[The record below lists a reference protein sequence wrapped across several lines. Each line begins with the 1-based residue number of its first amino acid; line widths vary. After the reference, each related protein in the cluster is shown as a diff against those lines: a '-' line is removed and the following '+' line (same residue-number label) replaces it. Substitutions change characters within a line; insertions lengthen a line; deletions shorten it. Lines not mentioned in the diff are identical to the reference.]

1 MFLAI
6 KQGNYA
12 KAISFLD
19 YNPEDVNQWCD
30 KEGRTGLIHCA
41 FVKEEGKGVGLA
53 TALLQTGARVAHRD
67 KHGLNTLHYACIHQ
81 RKQLVSVL
89 LNSLDCHTNAKCK
102 RTGNTA
108 LHFTAISGNADIAG
122 QLIQQLQRYHLSL
135 EVKNRDGMTPLQLAV
150 KAGSLEVAQLLVEA
164 GADSA
169 VCILSPFPPEP
180 CDSAIN
186 SQSASS
192 SSDRR
197 SNSVESSATSRV
209 NSLRQERNR
218 LKPSSAP
225 LKQKQSKPKPKI
237 ELKLRPGIV
246 KHVGFIDRTELS
258 RLDSLRGM
266 AMTGHR
272 LARSADLVGSS
283 TWRETMPLLWT
294 KYTQQYRYSVRIN
307 IFRTSNCHW

>member
-1 MFLAI
+1 MNSTVTQQAEPTFTSLNTPDIDQGFYNLRRSSRVMFLAI

-41 FVKEEGKGVGLA
+41 FIKEEGKGVGLA

-135 EVKNRDGMTPLQLAV
+135 EVKNRNGMTPLQLAV
-150 KAGSLEVAQLLVEA
+150 
-164 GADSA
+164 
-169 VCILSPFPPEP
+169 
-180 CDSAIN
+180 
-186 SQSASS
+186 
-192 SSDRR
+192 
-197 SNSVESSATSRV
+197 SATSRV

-225 LKQKQSKPKPKI
+225 LKLKQSKPKPKI
-237 ELKLRPGIV
+237 ELKLRPVIV

-272 LARSADLVGSS
+272 LARSADLVGSC
-283 TWRETMPLLWT
+283 TWSDTMPLLWT
-294 KYTQQYRYSVRIN
+294 KYTLH
-307 IFRTSNCHW
+307 FW